1 MSERI
6 GRGRRVLVVDDEWP
20 ISESLAIILSHSGF
34 AAKTAR
40 SGEQAVEIA
49 RVFQPDFL
57 ISDVVMSGMSGIE
70 AANEILSFLPG
81 CKVILFSG
89 QATTLDLLRRS
100 KTAQDYEILSKPI
113 PPDILLD
120 RIAKFA

>member
-1 MSERI
+1 M
-6 GRGRRVLVVDDEWP
+6 
-20 ISESLAIILSHSGF
+20 
-34 AAKTAR
+34 
-40 SGEQAVEIA
+40 EIA

-70 AANEILSFLPG
+70 AANEILTFLPG

-89 QATTLDLLRRS
+89 QATTLDLLKRS

-113 PPDILLD
+113 PPDVLLE